1 MFLLKPLGMLRT
13 GVGTSGFP
21 SVSPKKSGSLREGLH
36 CAAVLCVLCAS
47 AVEQFNLTRPRN
59 PISAPRRTP
68 PELTPDPFRRSDR
81 CRSNRVFPLASI
93 VAVAATAFVLRT
105 GSAAPA
111 PASTRATA
119 LDDPTIVAIFD
130 AANTSDIETGELG
143 AKKGSTKEIRDFGA
157 MLARDHKNVRQQ
169 GRDLAKKLGVTPTPP
184 KDDDSMKSHAV
195 VMKRLNSLSGAEFDK
210 AFLQN
215 EVGYHDAVIGAVTKT
230 LLPAIQNAELK
241 DLVTK
246 VAPAFVAHRDAAK
259 NLLDKQA
266 M

>member
-1 MFLLKPLGMLRT
+1 MSFK
-13 GVGTSGFP
+13 
-21 SVSPKKSGSLREGLH
+21 
-36 CAAVLCVLCAS
+36 
-47 AVEQFNLTRPRN
+47 
-59 PISAPRRTP
+59 
-68 PELTPDPFRRSDR
+68 
-81 CRSNRVFPLASI
+81 RVFPIAS
-93 VAVAATAFVLRT
+93 VVSVAAMAFALRT
-105 GSAAPA
+105 GSAAPV
-111 PASTRATA
+111 PPSRTIA

-130 AANTSDIETGELG
+130 AANTADIETGELG
-143 AKKGSTKEIRDFGA
+143 VKKGTTKEIRDFGA

-184 KDDDSMKSHAV
+184 KDDDSMKSHAEI
-195 VMKRLNSLSGAEFDK
+195 MKHLSSLSGKEFDK

-215 EVGYHDAVIGAVTKT
+215 EVGYHDAVIGAVQKT

-259 NLLDKQA
+259 NLLDKQG

>member
-1 MFLLKPLGMLRT
+1 MSFK
-13 GVGTSGFP
+13 
-21 SVSPKKSGSLREGLH
+21 
-36 CAAVLCVLCAS
+36 
-47 AVEQFNLTRPRN
+47 
-59 PISAPRRTP
+59 
-68 PELTPDPFRRSDR
+68 
-81 CRSNRVFPLASI
+81 RVFPLASI
-93 VAVAATAFVLRT
+93 VAVAATALVLRT
-105 GSAAPA
+105 GSATPA

-184 KDDDSMKSHAV
+184 KDDDGMKSHAA

-241 DLVTK
+241 NLVTK

-259 NLLDKQA
+259 NLLDKQG

>member
-1 MFLLKPLGMLRT
+1 MSFKRA
-13 GVGTSGFP
+13 FP
-21 SVSPKKSGSLREGLH
+21 V
-36 CAAVLCVLCAS
+36 AS
-47 AVEQFNLTRPRN
+47 TA
-59 PISAPRRTP
+59 
-68 PELTPDPFRRSDR
+68 
-81 CRSNRVFPLASI
+81 
-93 VAVAATAFVLRT
+93 AVAALAFVLRT
-105 GSAAPA
+105 GFAASAPV
-111 PASTRATA
+111 ATHAAA

-143 AKKGSTKEIRDFGA
+143 AKKGSTKEIREFGA
-157 MLARDHKNVRQQ
+157 MLARDHKNVRQL

-184 KDDDSMKSHAV
+184 KDDASMKSHAAI
-195 VMKRLNSLSGAEFDK
+195 MKHLNGLSGAEFDK

-259 NLLDKQA
+259 NLLEKQG